1 MPARKPAPD
10 DTPPP
15 ITLTP
20 RDAAICRDAHEHRLL
35 DAESVAWLHFP
46 PAGGVAHEERTRV
59 SSAVQR
65 RLGLLVDHDYLQR
78 VVRPVLPG
86 TGQAPYAYALGREGA
101 ALLTRRYGLDP
112 ATIAVPTRATGI
124 IHIDHTLG
132 CARVW
137 AALAAAC
144 ARTTDVRLADWRGGT
159 ALRAAVSGARV
170 QIRRGGGAAR
180 TVPVIPDGTGVL
192 RHLRGNRP
200 AAVARLFDELDRGT
214 EPHARVAD
222 KYAGYGA
229 YLRSA
234 EYAATYGEA
243 VALILWVTESRQRLA
258 HTLRTIAAVARDE
271 PGLRGRVLGAV
282 LEDLRPGTALG
293 PIWTV
298 ADTGERRPLIR
309 REH

>member
-1 MPARKPAPD
+1 MPARKPADD

-20 RDAAICRDAHEHRLL
+20 RDAAICRDAHEHRLV
-35 DAESVAWLHFP
+35 DAQTIAWVHFP
-46 PAGGVAHEERTRV
+46 PAGGAAHADRPRP
-59 SSAVQR
+59 SSSVQR
-65 RLGLLVDHDYLQR
+65 RLGQLVGHDFLQR

-86 TGQAPYAYALGREGA
+86 TGQAPHAYALGREGA
-101 ALLTRRYGLDP
+101 TLLTRVYGLDP
-112 ATIAVPTRATGI
+112 ATLAVPTRATGI
-124 IHIDHTLG
+124 VHIDHTLG
-132 CARVW
+132 CVRVW

-144 ARTTDVRLADWRGGT
+144 ARTADVRLADWRGGT
-159 ALRAAVSGARV
+159 ALRAASSGARV
-170 QIRRGGGAAR
+170 RIRRDGGAAR

-192 RHLRGNRP
+192 RHLRADRP
-200 AAVARLFDELDRGT
+200 AAAARLFDELDRGT
-214 EPHARVAD
+214 ETNARVGD
-222 KYAGYGA
+222 KFAAYAA

-243 VALILWVTESRQRLA
+243 FALLLWVTESRPRLE

-282 LEDLRPGTALG
+282 LDDLTPGTALG

-309 REH
+309 REQ